1 LPPNYCSVS
10 RKLLKALVL
19 LFHHNDVNTVTV
31 ELGNVGLGV
40 ISVVR
45 WTSTEKKDTTDCSQH
60 V

>member
-1 LPPNYCSVS
+1 
-10 RKLLKALVL
+10 LLKALVL